1 MLTKLMKYEFKAT
14 SRVFLP
20 LLAALILLS
29 IVNRLLNAIG
39 QTTPMAIG
47 TAATVALIV
56 CIIVLTLVMSI
67 QRFRQNFLSN
77 EGYLMMT
84 LPVSTDSL
92 ILSKLFVS
100 VIWILANML
109 SLVVAVMIMIS
120 YEYTFREALQILQR
134 LGSLIAENPGYFTAY
149 TLEIILLIILCLSS
163 GILLLYLCLSLS
175 MLVNKRRGLFAFA
188 AFFVISSALQI
199 AAAFANS
206 IAAALGVTGYLRN
219 LRLELWNPYSISQL
233 FILISIA
240 AQAFVCLLFYF
251 STRFMLKNKLNLQ

>member
-14 SRVFLP
+14 GHTFLP

-39 QTTPMAIG
+39 QTTPMVIS
-47 TAATVALIV
+47 TAATMVLIA

-67 QRFRQNFLSN
+67 QRFRQNLLSN

-84 LPVSTDSL
+84 LPVRTDNL

-100 VIWILANML
+100 AIWILTNML
-109 SLVVAVMIMIS
+109 ALVVAVIIMIS
-120 YEYTFREALQILQR
+120 SEYTLREVLRIIQT
-134 LGSLIAENPGYFTAY
+134 LGDLIAADPGYF
-149 TLEIILLIILCLSS
+149 IIFSAEVAALFILCLFS

-175 MLVNKRRGLFAFA
+175 MLVNKHRGLFAFA

-206 IAAALGVTGYLRN
+206 IATALGLTSLIRN
-219 LRLELWNPYSISQL
+219 LRLELWNPYSLSQL

-251 STRFMLKNKLNLQ
+251 STRYMLKNKLNLQ